1 MRLPL
6 IVTAP
11 AGRLLMLLAAAGSIA
26 EPAAA
31 QAPPSLSDTIS
42 LTSGDI
48 WSESS
53 TPSVLGTPAGD
64 PALNQSTITAIEPV
78 AEEDASPF
86 SMSGDATCNS
96 CNGGDG
102 VGGSFYNRCGCDTP
116 LFPYLTGPGNCDN
129 WCVGPHWNVEVDGMA
144 LRRTGVDWSGV
155 EAIANGAGFA
165 TELLDN
171 FNYGPGGRIFVTGY
185 NDSDFGV
192 QVGYE
197 GINNYN
203 ATALFIDPNV
213 DPIDPADDDVRSFD
227 YQTTFNSIEL
237 NFMRRTTAPT
247 KIFAG
252 FRYVQ
257 ADEDFTDAWTVAK
270 TVPPAS
276 DPATTLPFTD
286 TKNIWKLENRM
297 FGFQLGALRDAWSLN
312 KWFTIE
318 PYGNGGVY
326 YNNFKREQLQDTID
340 TLVTGPNSGTLAPGS
355 TTSSFTQFGTSQT
368 FSDISFI
375 GEVGVTGVVRIN
387 QCVAIRGGYQALV
400 MDGVGTGIDAYFEPG
415 LTGET
420 VLYHGARF
428 GIEYQR

>member
-1 MRLPL
+1 
-6 IVTAP
+6 
-11 AGRLLMLLAAAGSIA
+11 MLLAAASAA
-26 EPAAA
+26 EPAVA

-42 LTSGDI
+42 LTSGDV

-64 PALNQSTITAIEPV
+64 PVLNQSTLTAIEPV
-78 AEEDASPF
+78 AEEGSPF
-86 SMSGDATCNS
+86 SMGGDANCNS

-102 VGGSFYNRCGCDTP
+102 TGGSFYNRCGCDTP

-155 EAIANGAGFA
+155 EALANADGFA
-165 TELLDN
+165 TELLDD
-171 FNYGPGGRIFVTGY
+171 FGYGPGARIFVTGY
-185 NDSDFGV
+185 NDSDFGL

-203 ATALFIDPNV
+203 ATALFIDPNGAGP
-213 DPIDPADDDVRSFD
+213 DDDDVRSFN
-227 YQTTFNSIEL
+227 YETTFNSLEI
-237 NFMRRTTAPT
+237 NVMRRTTAPT

-257 ADEDFTDAWTVAK
+257 ADENLSDSITEAK
-270 TVPPAS
+270 TVPAAS
-276 DPATTLPFTD
+276 DPATTVAYAD
-286 TKNIWKLENRM
+286 TRDLVKLENRLI
-297 FGFQLGALRDAWSLN
+297 GFQLGALRDAWALN
-312 KWFTIE
+312 KWLTIE
-318 PYGNGGVY
+318 PFGNGGVY
-326 YNNFKREQLQDTID
+326 YNNFKREDLQDTVD
-340 TLVTGPNSGTLAPGS
+340 TLVTGPNPVTLAPAS
-355 TTSSFTQFGTSQT
+355 TSSSFNQFGSSNN
-368 FSDISFI
+368 FSEISFL
-375 GEVGVTGVVRIN
+375 GEVGVTAVFRIN

-415 LTGET
+415 LNGET

-428 GIEYQR
+428 GFEYQR

>member
-6 IVTAP
+6 IVTVP
-11 AGRLLMLLAAAGSIA
+11 AHRLLLLLAAAGSVV
-26 EPAAA
+26 EPAAG
-31 QAPPSLSDTIS
+31 QSPPSLSDTIA
-42 LTSGDI
+42 LTSGDV
-48 WSESS
+48 WSEKSA
-53 TPSVLGTPAGD
+53 PSVLGTPAGD
-64 PALNQSTITAIEPV
+64 PVLDQSTLVPIV
-78 AEEDASPF
+78 EEDS
-86 SMSGDATCNS
+86 SYLEGVGDATCNS
-96 CNGGDG
+96 CNNGGG
-102 VGGSFYNRCGCDTP
+102 GGLGSFYNRCGCDTP

-144 LRRTGVDWSGV
+144 LRRTGVDWARVVDSV
-155 EAIANGAGFA
+155 ALNPA
-165 TELLDN
+165 LLDQ
-171 FNYGPGGRIFVTGY
+171 FDYGPGGRIFVTGY

-192 QVGYE
+192 QIGYE

-213 DPIDPADDDVRSFD
+213 DPVDPDDDNVRSFD
-227 YQTTFNSIEL
+227 YETTFNSIEL

-252 FRYVQ
+252 FRYIQ
-257 ADEDFTDAWTVAK
+257 ADEDFTDALTVAK
-270 TVPPAS
+270 SVPPAS

-297 FGFQLGALRDAWSLN
+297 IGFQVGALRDAWSLN
-312 KWFTIE
+312 KWLTIE

-326 YNNFKREQLQDTID
+326 YNNFKREELQDTID
-340 TLVTGPNSGTLAPGS
+340 TFVTGPDSGTLDPG
-355 TTSSFTQFGTSQT
+355 TTSSSFTQFGTSQT
-368 FSDISFI
+368 FSDISFV
-375 GEVGVTGVVRIN
+375 GEVGITGVFRLN

-400 MDGVGTGIDAYFEPG
+400 MDGVGTGLDAYFEPG
-415 LTGET
+415 LNGTT